1 LDKVASGGELSRV
14 MLALISLA
22 ADSQGLST
30 VIFDEIDTGVSGE
43 VADRVGS
50 LMARMGKER
59 QVLAITHL
67 PQIASKATHHL
78 LVSKSGTEGRVS
90 TTLSQLNAEQ
100 RVEAIAQM
108 LSGRKLTKQALENAR
123 VLLKQR

>member
-1 LDKVASGGELSRV
+1 
-14 MLALISLA
+14 M
-22 ADSQGLST
+22 
-30 VIFDEIDTGVSGE
+30 SGE

>member
-1 LDKVASGGELSRV
+1 

-22 ADSQGLST
+22 ADSQELPT

-50 LMARMGKER
+50 LMARMGTQR

-67 PQIASKATHHL
+67 PQIASKAQSHL
-78 LVSKSGTEGRVS
+78 LVTKDQEGDAVHTRIS
-90 TTLSQLNAEQ
+90 ALDSER
-100 RVEAIAQM
+100 RVETIAQM
-108 LSGRKLTKQALENAR
+108 LSGRKLTKAALENAR
-123 VLLKQR
+123 VLLKG